1 MLSLTE
7 AYTLEVNQEKKMLA
21 KVNPD
26 IRLLS
31 MMLASKNNLFAI
43 YALAAEHSLV
53 KAKQYYSNI
62 ALLNVFSIRK
72 FQDRNV

>member
-1 MLSLTE
+1 
-7 AYTLEVNQEKKMLA
+7 MLA

-53 KAKQYYSNI
+53 KAKQYYFNI
-62 ALLNVFSIRK
+62 ALLMCSASENF
-72 FQDRNV
+72 